1 MHVCVE
7 WSSPGHHVVWWF
19 VDIDLLLTEAVL
31 MQNQV
36 TAKRY
41 EVASDATES
50 VAIADTSPEGF

>member
-1 MHVCVE
+1 ME